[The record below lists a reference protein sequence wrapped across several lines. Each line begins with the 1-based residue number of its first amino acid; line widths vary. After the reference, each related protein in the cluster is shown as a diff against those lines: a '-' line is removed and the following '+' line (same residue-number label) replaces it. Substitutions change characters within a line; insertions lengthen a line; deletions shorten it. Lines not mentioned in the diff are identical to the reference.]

1 MYKILVA
8 EDESIERRVLC
19 KILQRQFDG
28 EVEILE
34 ARNGREAL
42 ELALAEKPR
51 LAILDIEMPGM
62 TGLEVARQIRRERLN
77 CMILFLT
84 AYDNFEYARQ
94 AISVQAFDYLLKPY
108 DEGELIMSVETAIN
122 MSNRLSKNRLY
133 LEFLRPETE
142 APAEAA
148 EERGEPVRLSG
159 VRERI
164 EAYIDGNY
172 ASDLSL
178 QTISQALGYSE
189 VYFCKL
195 FKQCFRVNFS
205 AYLNAYR
212 IARARELL
220 RTTDLGIKDVSLAC
234 GYADSSYFAR
244 VFKRQTGQTPTDY
257 RMSLNDSGADFVR
270 E

>member
-8 EDESIERRVLC
+8 EDESIERRALC
-19 KILQRQFDG
+19 QILQRQFDG

-42 ELALAEKPR
+42 ELALTEKPR
-51 LAILDIEMPGM
+51 LAILDIEMPGL

-84 AYDNFEYARQ
+84 AYDNFDYARQ
-94 AISVQAFDYLLKPY
+94 AISVQALDYLLKPY
-108 DEGELIMSVETAIN
+108 DEGELIMSVETAMN
-122 MSNRLSKNRLY
+122 LSNRLSKNRLY
-133 LEFLRPETE
+133 LEFLRQETE
-142 APAEAA
+142 TAPESP
-148 EERGEPVRLSG
+148 EERGDPVRLSS

-164 EAYIDGNY
+164 EAYIDENY

-178 QTISQALGYSE
+178 QTISQALNYSE

-205 AYLNAYR
+205 TYLNDYR
-212 IARARELL
+212 ISKAMELL
-220 RTTDLGIKDVSLAC
+220 RTTDLGVKDVSLAC

-257 RMSLNDSGADFVR
+257 RMSRNGSDG

>member
-8 EDESIERRVLC
+8 EDESIERRALC
-19 KILQRQFDG
+19 QILQRQFDG

-42 ELALAEKPR
+42 ELALTEKPR
-51 LAILDIEMPGM
+51 LAILDIEMPGL

-84 AYDNFEYARQ
+84 AYDNFDYARQ
-94 AISVQAFDYLLKPY
+94 AISVQALDYLLKPY
-108 DEGELIMSVETAIN
+108 DEGELIMSVETAMN
-122 MSNRLSKNRLY
+122 LSNRLSKNRLY
-133 LEFLRPETE
+133 LEFLRQETE
-142 APAEAA
+142 TAPESP
-148 EERGEPVRLSG
+148 EERGDPVRLSS

-164 EAYIDGNY
+164 EAYIDENY

-178 QTISQALGYSE
+178 QTISQALNYSE

-205 AYLNAYR
+205 AYHNDYR
-212 IARARELL
+212 ISKAMELL
-220 RTTDLGIKDVSLAC
+220 RTTDLGVKDVSLAC

-257 RMSLNDSGADFVR
+257 RMSLNGSDG

>member
-19 KILQRQFDG
+19 QTLQRQFAD

-42 ELALAEKPR
+42 ELALTEKPR
-51 LAILDIEMPGM
+51 LAILDIEMPGL

-94 AISVQAFDYLLKPY
+94 AISIQVLDYILKPY
-108 DEGELIMSVETAIN
+108 DEGELVKSVENAMV
-122 MSNRLSKNRLY
+122 MSNRLSKNRMY
-133 LEFLRPETE
+133 LDFLRPEVE
-142 APAEAA
+142 ASPEST
-148 EERGEPVRLSG
+148 EERGDPVRLSS

-164 EAYIDGNY
+164 EAYINEHY

-178 QTISQALGYSE
+178 QTISQALNYSE

-205 AYLNAYR
+205 AYLNDYR
-212 IARARELL
+212 ISKARELL
-220 RTTDLGIKDVSLAC
+220 RTTDMGVKDVSLAC

-257 RMSLNDSGADFVR
+257 RMGLNGSDG

>member
-1 MYKILVA
+1 MFKILVA
-8 EDESIERRVLC
+8 EDESIERWALC
-19 KILQRQFDG
+19 QILQRQFDD

-42 ELALAEKPR
+42 ELVLAEKPR

-62 TGLEVARQIRRERLN
+62 TGLEVAREIRRERLN

-94 AISVQAFDYLLKPY
+94 AISIQALDYLLKPY
-108 DEGELIMSVETAIN
+108 DEAELIKSVETA
-122 MSNRLSKNRLY
+122 MVLSNRLLKNRVY
-133 LEFLRPETE
+133 LDFLRPE
-142 APAEAA
+142 AETPPDSP
-148 EERGEPVRLSG
+148 EERGDPVRLSG

-164 EAYIDGNY
+164 EAYIDEHY
-172 ASDLSL
+172 AGDLSL
-178 QTISQALGYSE
+178 QTISQALNYSE

-205 AYLNAYR
+205 AYLNDYR
-212 IARARELL
+212 ISKAMELL
-220 RTTDLGIKDVSLAC
+220 RTTDLGVKDVSLAC

-257 RMSLNDSGADFVR
+257 RTGLNSSNG
-270 E
+270 EE